1 MLKPL
6 FYLLF
11 ILAFTVTYSQGEE
24 QNETSNIQN
33 YTPSKLLENGKWD
46 VKWFNNLY
54 TQTKADVNS
63 TKIDV
68 LVPTFHHLIR
78 SFTGV
83 RE

>member
-33 YTPSKLLENGKWD
+33 YTPSKLLEMESGILNG
-46 VKWFNNLY
+46 L
-54 TQTKADVNS
+54 
-63 TKIDV
+63 I
-68 LVPTFHHLIR
+68 TFTHN
-78 SFTGV
+78 
-83 RE
+83 

>member
-24 QNETSNIQN
+24 QNETPNIQN
-33 YTPSKLLENGKWD
+33 YTPSKLLENGKWNI
-46 VKWFNNLY
+46 KWFNNLY
-54 TQTKADVNS
+54 TQTKADVNG

-68 LVPTFHHLIR
+68 PR
-78 SFTGV
+78 SNFFTTSL
-83 RE
+83 

>member
-33 YTPSKLLENGKWD
+33 YTPSKLLEMESGML
-46 VKWFNNLY
+46 KWFNNLY
-54 TQTKADVNS
+54 TQTKADVNG

-68 LVPTFHHLIR
+68 PR
-78 SFTGV
+78 SNFSPPH
-83 RE
+83 

>member
-33 YTPSKLLENGKWD
+33 YTPSKQKMESGMLNGLIT
-46 VKWFNNLY
+46 F
-54 TQTKADVNS
+54 TQLKLT
-63 TKIDV
+63 
-68 LVPTFHHLIR
+68 
-78 SFTGV
+78 
-83 RE
+83 

>member
-33 YTPSKLLENGKWD
+33 YTPSKLLKWK
-46 VKWFNNLY
+46 V
-54 TQTKADVNS
+54 
-63 TKIDV
+63 
-68 LVPTFHHLIR
+68 
-78 SFTGV
+78 GC
-83 RE
+83 